1 MITTMLNPTET
12 INTIITQLAR
22 ELGVNFKHLTIAI
35 ELLDS
40 GATVPFIARYR
51 KEATGGMSDTQLRLL
66 IDRLPYLRELEARR
80 AAVLLEINTQNKLN
94 PELHQSIMQAD
105 TKQRLEDLYAP
116 YKPKRRTRAVI
127 AKEAGLEP
135 LAINLLNNRILDP
148 LIIASDF
155 IQGDITTVKA
165 ALDGARDI
173 LAEQFSEN
181 PDVVSSLRELIWQQN
196 HIYVGKTDD
205 ADTKPDA
212 HKFRDYFE
220 HNEPLQHIPSHRLLA
235 ILRGQ
240 AQGILTVQCE
250 QPAHYEAIASGQIPS
265 SASHPLEGHLIKQL
279 GLIIADQPA
288 DGFIRECVRWA
299 WRVKLH
305 SHLENDVITR
315 IKEKAHTEAVKV
327 FSANVRDVLLAP
339 PAGDAVIMGLDP
351 GIRTGVKVA
360 VISATGSVLA
370 TATVYPFEP
379 RNEKEATRATLLH
392 LIQTYRVG
400 LIAIGNG
407 TASRETDALVVQ
419 LIHHLKA
426 IDCDFPAIKK
436 VVVSEAGASVYSA
449 SELASHELPELDVSL
464 RGAVSIARRL
474 QDPLAELVKID
485 PKAIG
490 VGQYQHDLPARQL
503 AQGLD
508 AVIEDCVNLVGVD
521 ANTASV
527 SLLAHVSG
535 LSLSTARSMV
545 AMRDTNGAF
554 LNRLALKKIPRLGDK
569 AFEQCAGFLRI
580 YGDNP
585 LDASSVHPEAY
596 PLVQRILAK
605 IGQDLP
611 AVMGQTDKLNSLN
624 PEEFIDEQFGLPTVK
639 DVLTELAKP
648 GRDPRGTF
656 QYAQFDDAIQDMRDL
671 QAGMILEGV
680 VSNVA
685 AFGAFVDIGVHQD
698 GLVHVSELGK
708 GFVKDPRSVVKAGQ
722 AIKVRVI
729 EVDLSRK
736 RIMLSMRLQLETAHV
751 STLPNS
757 WQGNL
762 LSKPNINK
770 PKKTPLNPAMN
781 TAISNAFANAFRS
794 KS

>member
-12 INTIITQLAR
+12 MNTIITQLAR
-22 ELGVNFKHLTIAI
+22 ELGVGFKYLTVTI
-35 ELLDS
+35 ELIDS

-51 KEATGGMSDTQLRLL
+51 KEVTGGMSDTQLRLL

-80 AAVLLEINTQNKLN
+80 TAVLLEIDTQNKLS
-94 PELHQSIMQAD
+94 PELYQSIMQAD

-116 YKPKRRTRAVI
+116 YKPKRRTRAVM

-135 LAINLLNNRILDP
+135 LAINLLNNRTIDP
-148 LIIASDF
+148 SIIAGNF

-181 PDVVSSLRELIWQQN
+181 PNVVSSLRELIWQQN
-196 HIYVGKTDD
+196 HIYVAKTED

-220 HNEPLQHIPSHRLLA
+220 HNEPLQYIPSHRLLA

-240 AQGILTVQCE
+240 AQGILTVHCE
-250 QPAHYEAIASGQIPS
+250 QPTYYEAIASGQISS

-279 GLIIADQPA
+279 GLIIAEQPA

-305 SHLENDVITR
+305 SHLETDVITR
-315 IKEKAHTEAVKV
+315 IKDKAHTEAVKV
-327 FSANVRDVLLAP
+327 FTANVRDVLLAP
-339 PAGDAVIMGLDP
+339 PAGNAVIMGLDP
-351 GIRTGVKVA
+351 GIRTGVKAA

-379 RNEKEATRATLLH
+379 RNDKETTFTKLLQ
-392 LIQTYRVG
+392 LIQTYRVN

-419 LIHHLKA
+419 LIHHLKT
-426 IDCDFPAIKK
+426 IDCDFPVIKK
-436 VVVSEAGASVYSA
+436 IVVSEAGASVYSA
-449 SELASHELPELDVSL
+449 SELASHELPDLDVSL

-490 VGQYQHDLPARQL
+490 VGQYQHDLPSRQL

-508 AVIEDCVNLVGVD
+508 AVIEDCVNSVGVD

-535 LSLSTARSMV
+535 LTVSTARAIV
-545 AMRDTNGAF
+545 VMRDTNGAF
-554 LNRLALKKIPRLGDK
+554 LNRLALKKVPRLGDK

-605 IGQDLP
+605 IGQPLQ
-611 AVMGQTDKLNSLN
+611 AVMGQTDQLNNLN

-639 DVLTELAKP
+639 DVLAELAKP
-648 GRDPRGTF
+648 SRDPRGTF
-656 QYAQFDDAIQDMRDL
+656 QYAQFDDAIQTIRDL

-729 EVDLSRK
+729 EVDLLRK
-736 RIMLSMRLQLETAHV
+736 RIMLSMRLQVETVNVA
-751 STLPNS
+751 TLPNS
-757 WQGNL
+757 WQRNAP
-762 LSKPNINK
+762 SNSDINK
-770 PKKTPLNPAMN
+770 FKQIPLNSTMN
-781 TAISNAFANAFRS
+781 TAFSNAFADAF
-794 KS
+794 KNKA

>member
-1 MITTMLNPTET
+1 MITAMLNSTDT
-12 INTIITQLAR
+12 MNTIITQLAR
-22 ELGVNFKHLTIAI
+22 ELGVSSKYLTITI
-35 ELLDS
+35 ELLDN

-66 IDRLPYLRELEARR
+66 VDRLPYLRELEVRR
-80 AAVLLEINTQNKLN
+80 AAILLEINTQNKLN

-116 YKPKRRTRAVI
+116 YKPKRRTRAML

-135 LAINLLNNRILDP
+135 LAMNLLNNRTVDP
-148 LIIASDF
+148 SMIAGHF
-155 IQGDITTVKA
+155 IQGDITTIKA

-181 PDVVSSLRELIWQQN
+181 PNVVSSLRELIWQQN
-196 HIYVGKTDD
+196 HVYVGKTDD

-240 AQGILTVQCE
+240 AHGILTVHCE
-250 QPAHYEAIASGQIPS
+250 QPAHYEAIASGQI
-265 SASHPLEGHLIKQL
+265 SASATHPLEGHLIKQL
-279 GLIIADQPA
+279 DLTIGEQPA

-299 WRVKLH
+299 WRVKLQ
-305 SHLENDVITR
+305 SHLETDVITR
-315 IKEKAHTEAVKV
+315 IKDKAHTEAVKV
-327 FSANVRDVLLAP
+327 FAANVRDILLAP
-339 PAGDAVIMGLDP
+339 PAANAVIMGLDP
-351 GIRTGVKVA
+351 GIRTGVKAA

-379 RNEKEATRATLLH
+379 RNDKEATLAKLLQ
-392 LIQTYRVG
+392 LVQTYCVS

-407 TASRETDALVVQ
+407 TASRETDALVIQ
-419 LIHHLKA
+419 LIHHLKT

-449 SELASHELPELDVSL
+449 SELASHELPDLDVSL

-490 VGQYQHDLPARQL
+490 VGQYQHDLPVRQL

-508 AVIEDCVNLVGVD
+508 AVIEDCVNSVGVD

-535 LSLSTARSMV
+535 LSMSTARAIV
-545 AMRDTNGAF
+545 VMRDTNGAF
-554 LNRLALKKIPRLGDK
+554 LNRLALKKVPRLGDK

-580 YGDNP
+580 HGDNP

-605 IGQDLP
+605 MGQPLH
-611 AVMGQTDKLNSLN
+611 AVMGQANRLSDLN
-624 PEEFIDEQFGLPTVK
+624 PEAFIDEQFGLPTVK
-639 DVLTELAKP
+639 DVLAELAKP
-648 GRDPRGTF
+648 SRDPRGTF
-656 QYAQFDDAIQDMRDL
+656 QYAQFDDAIQDIRDL
-671 QAGMILEGV
+671 QAGMVLEGV

-698 GLVHVSELGK
+698 GLVHVSELGE

-729 EVDLSRK
+729 EVDLLRK
-736 RIMLSMRLQLETAHV
+736 RIMLSMRLQIETANV
-751 STLPNS
+751 SPLPSS
-757 WQGNL
+757 WQRNAVA
-762 LSKPNINK
+762 KPNINK
-770 PKKTPLNPAMN
+770 PKQTPLSPAMN
-781 TAISNAFANAFRS
+781 TAFSNAFAEAF
-794 KS
+794 KTKI

>member
-1 MITTMLNPTET
+1 MLNPTET
-12 INTIITQLAR
+12 MNTIITQLAR
-22 ELGVNFKHLTIAI
+22 ELGVGFKYLTVTI
-35 ELLDS
+35 ELIDS

-51 KEATGGMSDTQLRLL
+51 KEVTGGMSDTQLRLL

-80 AAVLLEINTQNKLN
+80 TAVLLEIDTQNKLS
-94 PELHQSIMQAD
+94 PELYQSIMQAD

-116 YKPKRRTRAVI
+116 YKPKRRTRAVM

-135 LAINLLNNRILDP
+135 LAINLLNNRTIDP
-148 LIIASDF
+148 SIIAGNF

-181 PDVVSSLRELIWQQN
+181 PNVVSSLRELIWQQN
-196 HIYVGKTDD
+196 HIYVAKTED

-220 HNEPLQHIPSHRLLA
+220 HNEPLQYIPSHRLLA

-240 AQGILTVQCE
+240 AQGILTVHCE
-250 QPAHYEAIASGQIPS
+250 QPTYYEAIASGQISS

-279 GLIIADQPA
+279 GLIIAEQPA

-305 SHLENDVITR
+305 SHLETDVITR
-315 IKEKAHTEAVKV
+315 IKDKAHTEAVKV
-327 FSANVRDVLLAP
+327 FTANVRDVLLAP
-339 PAGDAVIMGLDP
+339 PAGNAVIMGLDP
-351 GIRTGVKVA
+351 GIRTGVKAA

-379 RNEKEATRATLLH
+379 RNDKETTFTKLLQ
-392 LIQTYRVG
+392 LIQTYRVN

-419 LIHHLKA
+419 LIHHLKT
-426 IDCDFPAIKK
+426 IDCDFPVIKK
-436 VVVSEAGASVYSA
+436 IVVSEAGASVYSA
-449 SELASHELPELDVSL
+449 SELASHELPDLDVSL

-490 VGQYQHDLPARQL
+490 VGQYQHDLPSRQL

-508 AVIEDCVNLVGVD
+508 AVIEDCVNSVGVD

-535 LSLSTARSMV
+535 LTVSTARAIV
-545 AMRDTNGAF
+545 VMRDTNGAF
-554 LNRLALKKIPRLGDK
+554 LNRLALKKVPRLGDK

-605 IGQDLP
+605 IGQPLQ
-611 AVMGQTDKLNSLN
+611 AVMGQTDQLNNLN

-639 DVLTELAKP
+639 DVLAELAKP
-648 GRDPRGTF
+648 SRDPRGTF
-656 QYAQFDDAIQDMRDL
+656 QYAQFNDAIQTIRDL

-729 EVDLSRK
+729 EVDLLRK
-736 RIMLSMRLQLETAHV
+736 RIMLSMRLQVETVNVA
-751 STLPNS
+751 TLPNS
-757 WQGNL
+757 WQRNAP
-762 LSKPNINK
+762 SNSDINK
-770 PKKTPLNPAMN
+770 FKQIPLNSTMN
-781 TAISNAFANAFRS
+781 TAFSNAFADAF
-794 KS
+794 KNKA